1 MNSPKSDQR
10 KVLLIDHNSQ
20 RQQLRAVALRNCE
33 VEVHTAFNI
42 DDAVRLAR
50 VHVFDL
56 VLLAAEEDSLETHL
70 LCAELKK
77 GKSRRIA
84 LLVGAPRYVQA
95 LRCKRKDAASPEKHL
110 PLSVTI
116 GTPAPQPTHW
126 HVMMERGLVAV

>member
-33 VEVHTAFNI
+33 IEVHTAVNVA
-42 DDAVRLAR
+42 DAVRLAR
-50 VHVFDL
+50 AHFFDL
-56 VLLAAEEDSLETHL
+56 VLLAAEANSLEAHM

-84 LLVGAPRYVQA
+84 LLVGAPQYIQELGVSERMPTRPRNT
-95 LRCKRKDAASPEKHL
+95 LRRA
-110 PLSVTI
+110 
-116 GTPAPQPTHW
+116 
-126 HVMMERGLVAV
+126 

>member
-33 VEVHTAFNI
+33 IEVHTAVNVA
-42 DDAVRLAR
+42 DAVRLAR
-50 VHVFDL
+50 AHFFDL
-56 VLLAAEEDSLETHL
+56 VLLAAEANSLEAHM

-84 LLVGAPRYVQA
+84 LLVGAPQYLQELGRQ
-95 LRCKRKDAASPEKHL
+95 RKDGDSPEKHL
-110 PLSVTI
+110 APSLVI
-116 GTPAPQPTHW
+116 GTTEPHCTQW
-126 HVMMERGLVAV
+126 RVMRERLLAAG